1 MRLSQHLCSEG
12 TGKGIF
18 ETWQYLI
25 IYFLDCFDSQH
36 LYWNEV
42 WVYIGEKKLTSDT
55 SQARKDLNLTVSSS
69 TRMAFTTDRTIP
81 TPHTW
86 PFTFHYK
93 LQKPSCGAGDLMR
106 LMDPAS
112 ETWVAFTSM
121 NINSTGLSLLSIE
134 LLVGCPIGILNLN
147 KNLSWNKRSN
157 TVHHEVLQKP
167 SSTLGRFTSR
177 HWRRSGDQKKCLH
190 SSTSWTFQCKGTSC
204 ICGCIYNN
212 CGSLCSW
219 AACALS
225 IDCKT

>member
-1 MRLSQHLCSEG
+1 MGKKQKNSKAWAPDPQKSMRLSQHLCSEG

-81 TPHTW
+81 TPHEW

-121 NINSTGLSLLSIE
+121 DIFSTGLSLLSIE

-167 SSTLGRFTSR
+167 SRLDVRTFHFPPL
-177 HWRRSGDQKKCLH
+177 KKKRWPEKMFAQLN
-190 SSTSWTFQCKGTSC
+190 QLN
-204 ICGCIYNN
+204 IPM
-212 CGSLCSW
+212 
-219 AACALS
+219 
-225 IDCKT
+225 